1 MNRSAIVWAT
11 IKAVILAYAVWLA
24 VALLFG
30 GISEFGARVFEDAE
44 WERWVSIRHA
54 FRFWTAWWFLIF
66 GVISAPLWVG
76 LFAYFIRRF
85 ALPGFRLAAVGYL
98 LAFQGLFGIPMVL
111 AYYLDGNT
119 AVTRADALLSLAVS
133 IGMLFVGLFL
143 ANRFGKAS

>member
-11 IKAVILAYAVWLA
+11 TKAAILTYTLWLA

-30 GISEFGARVFEDAE
+30 GISEFGARVFENAS

-54 FRFWTAWWFLIF
+54 FRFWTAWWFAIF

-85 ALPGFRLAAVGYL
+85 ALPGYRLAAVGYL
-98 LAFQGLFGIPMVL
+98 LAFQSLFGLPVVL
-111 AYYLDGNT
+111 AYYLDGDT
-119 AVTRADALLSLAVS
+119 TVTRADALISLVVS
-133 IGMLFVGLFL
+133 IGMLSGGLFL
-143 ANRFGKAS
+143 ANRRGKAS